1 MLQPI
6 NDRVEQI
13 WAALEAGDVE
23 EALELAAR
31 IKPGPRDHEAHLAV
45 AVTLLEAGSARE
57 AYTRLTEIGEAALDD
72 DMEFA
77 RRVHLGEAA
86 YALGEMEEAHG
97 LFESLEPSDPSEK
110 AQLLWWMGLCHD
122 HRGETEQ
129 ADRCFLDARAADPDS
144 VPLLVSITPDEVQ
157 AVVERVAKTLPPP
170 IAKSFEEV
178 PVVIQDLPTRDIIRS
193 SEGEVHPDTLG
204 LYVGV
209 NLLERSNMAPDGL
222 PPTIYIYRRNL
233 ERFVDD
239 REELEHEIRTTLL
252 HELGH
257 HLGYEEDDLE
267 QMGLA

>member
-13 WAALEAGDVE
+13 WEALEAGNVE
-23 EALELAAR
+23 EAFELAGRLNPAPDEYEAR
-31 IKPGPRDHEAHLAV
+31 LAV

-57 AYTRLTEIGEAALDD
+57 AYSRLTELGTDPLDD

-86 YALGEMEEAHG
+86 YALGEMEEAFG
-97 LFESLEPSDPSEK
+97 LFESLEPSDPSEQ
-110 AQLLWWMGLCHD
+110 AQLSWWLGLCHD
-122 HRGETEQ
+122 HQGDSEQ
-129 ADRCFLDARAADPDS
+129 ADRCFRDARAADPES
-144 VPLLVSITPDEVQ
+144 VPLLVSITPDEVRS
-157 AVVERVAKTLPPP
+157 VVERVAKTLPAP

-178 PVVIQDLPTRDIIRS
+178 PVVIEDLPAREIIRS
-193 SEGEVHPDTLG
+193 SDGEVHPDTLG
-204 LYVGV
+204 LYVGT
-209 NLLERSNMAPDGL
+209 NLLERSHMAPDGL

-239 REELEHEIRTTLL
+239 REELEQEIRTTLL

-257 HLGYEEDDLE
+257 HLGYEEEDLDRL
-267 QMGLA
+267 GLA